1 MCLRL
6 NAQSRSALRAPCQRP
21 AYWGG
26 TPLLRRCLLHSSN
39 LPFASGMQAAVLS
52 FTTMPATCKNAAS
65 RAKNPQAARNAPTR
79 LASTAILLAAIT
91 TDQPNPSNQ
100 DNGWR
105 LPERERRHAPAPPQ
119 PRTTSALPNTTALD
133 KLDAY
138 EAGKLLWDEDARVPV
153 ETVSFH
159 PPPQFPNCERPT
171 QAAKTK

>member
-1 MCLRL
+1 VCLRL

-100 DNGWR
+100 ANGWDGWRGGPRR
-105 LPERERRHAPAPPQ
+105 LPDDQRRHTLAPSQ
-119 PRTTSALPNTTALD
+119 PRANRVLRNTTAND
-133 KLDAY
+133 
-138 EAGKLLWDEDARVPV
+138 EASEWLWNDNVGV
-153 ETVSFH
+153 QVGTVRFH
-159 PPPQFPNCERPT
+159 PSPQLPT
-171 QAAKTK
+171 IVNVPTKP

>member
-1 MCLRL
+1 MPSSSTLPPTSKRATSRNKNL
-6 NAQSRSALRAPCQRP
+6 NATRKSPAQAVATAL
-21 AYWGG
+21 
-26 TPLLRRCLLHSSN
+26 L
-39 LPFASGMQAAVLS
+39 
-52 FTTMPATCKNAAS
+52 
-65 RAKNPQAARNAPTR
+65 
-79 LASTAILLAAIT
+79 IAAIAT
-91 TDQPNPSNQ
+91 GQPNPSNQ